1 MPDALTPLEGSVYN
15 YLLDFTAENTY
26 QPSIRDIGKKF
37 QIKSTKT
44 VSDLLQSL
52 AKKGYIERDPARSR
66 GVRLLGFT
74 GGSKTKPVPYYG
86 KIHAGEPSIL
96 PENRQGFITMDRR
109 FIPAEEVYFLKVK
122 GDSMIGRAI
131 SDGDFVMVNPAAKP
145 KENDIVA
152 ARLGDEATVKTLI
165 SASMFRFEGQLT
177 TIKPH
182 AGHPC
187 YRCLY
192 PEPPPAGLVPNC
204 QEAGVLGV
212 LAGTM
217 GILQASE
224 AIKEILGIGETLAD
238 KLVIY
243 DALEMKFRKVSRP
256 KDPRCPLC
264 SATPTIKDLGGDY
277 SVACTI

>member
-1 MPDALTPLEGSVYN
+1 MPEALTPLEGSVYN

-52 AKKGYIERDPARSR
+52 ARKGYIERDPARSR

-74 GGSKTKPVPYYG
+74 GGGKTKPVPYYG

-109 FIPAEEVYFLKVK
+109 FIPAEEVYFLRVK

-152 ARLGDEATVKTLI
+152 ARIGEEATVKTLSKMNGHVVLSPANPAEREI
-165 SASMFRFEGQLT
+165 EIEPGQDFG
-177 TIKPH
+177 I
-182 AGHPC
+182 
-187 YRCLY
+187 
-192 PEPPPAGLVPNC
+192 
-204 QEAGVLGV
+204 LGV
-212 LAGTM
+212 VCGVFRPFVTM
-217 GILQASE
+217 EQQAAE
-224 AIKEILGIGETLAD
+224 Q
-238 KLVIY
+238 
-243 DALEMKFRKVSRP
+243 SR
-256 KDPRCPLC
+256 
-264 SATPTIKDLGGDY
+264 S
-277 SVACTI
+277 